1 MLHIVLFGPPGAGK
15 GTQSKKLCDKYNL
28 IHLSTGDLLRDEI
41 SRATQLG
48 MQAKSL
54 MDKGELV
61 SDEVVIAMI
70 GDKLDANPT
79 AKGFIFDGFPRTQAQ
94 AKALDELLERKKT
107 PISMMIALEVNDEE
121 LLNRLLLRGADSGR
135 ADDRDENVIRRR
147 IFNYNNQTAPLKKY
161 YSEQKKFHSVYGM
174 GSIDDIFELLVATID
189 NKTQTKKPYY
199 DGMVTVADISVEDE
213 PAKHLKDVFEAIK
226 EKAKPIVTAIKE
238 IFTKKALAKPVKK
251 AASTKKK
258 IATKPIAKKTK
269 VVKKASAKK
278 KAVVKKK
285 VAPKKTKPAAK
296 KSTKKVVKKAVA
308 KKIIKKVIVKKSKA
322 KVIKKSP
329 AKKKAITKKTI
340 KKSSKK

>member
-1 MLHIVLFGPPGAGK
+1 MLNIVLFGPPGAGK

-41 SRATQLG
+41 TRSTPLG

-70 GDKLDANPT
+70 GGKLDANPH

-94 AKALDELLERKKT
+94 AKALDELLEKKKA
-107 PISMMIALEVNDEE
+107 PISMMVALEVNDEE
-121 LLNRLLLRGADSGR
+121 LLHRLILRGAESGR

-174 GSIDDIFELLVATID
+174 GSIDDIFDLLVATID
-189 NKTQTKKPYY
+189 NKTQSKKPYY

-213 PAKHLKDVFEAIK
+213 PARHLKDNNNTAKIKSKQASPGKKAAIK
-226 EKAKPIVTAIKE
+226 
-238 IFTKKALAKPVKK
+238 KKTVAKPVKK
-251 AASTKKK
+251 SIT
-258 IATKPIAKKTK
+258 
-269 VVKKASAKK
+269 AKK
-278 KAVVKKK
+278 KTITNTAKKAIKKK
-285 VAPKKTKPAAK
+285 VA
-296 KSTKKVVKKAVA
+296 TKKKAAVKKAKPVT
-308 KKIIKKVIVKKSKA
+308 KKSVKKT
-322 KVIKKSP
+322 P
-329 AKKKAITKKTI
+329 PKKAVKKNN
-340 KKSSKK
+340 S

>member
-1 MLHIVLFGPPGAGK
+1 MLNIVLFGPPGAGK

-41 SRATQLG
+41 SRTTQLG

-70 GDKLDANPT
+70 GGKLDANPT

-94 AKALDELLERKKT
+94 AKALDELLDKKKA
-107 PISMMIALEVNDEE
+107 PISMMVALEVNDEE

-189 NKTQTKKPYY
+189 NYY
-199 DGMVTVADISVEDE
+199 DGMVTVADISVDDE
-213 PAKHLKDVFEAIK
+213 PAKHLKDVFETIK
-226 EKAKPIVTAIKE
+226 EKAKPVVSAIKK
-238 IFTKKALAKPVKK
+238 FFKKKAVTKPAKKSVPAKKKTAAKPT
-251 AASTKKK
+251 A
-258 IATKPIAKKTK
+258 AKKGK
-269 VVKKASAKK
+269 VVKKSPAKK
-278 KAVVKKK
+278 KAVAKKK
-285 VAPKKTKPAAK
+285 VAVK
-296 KSTKKVVKKAVA
+296 KSKPVVKKATKKVAA
-308 KKIIKKVIVKKSKA
+308 KKIIKKVIAKKSKA
-322 KVIKKSP
+322 RVVKKSP
-329 AKKKAITKKTI
+329 AKKKVAAKKII
-340 KKSSKK
+340 KKSSKKKSRA